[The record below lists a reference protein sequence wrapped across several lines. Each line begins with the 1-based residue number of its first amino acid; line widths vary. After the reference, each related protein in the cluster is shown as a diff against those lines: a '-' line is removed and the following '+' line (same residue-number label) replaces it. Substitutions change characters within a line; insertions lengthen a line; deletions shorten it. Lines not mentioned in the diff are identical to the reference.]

1 MLKTM
6 ERKPNFNVLYS
17 ESTLNFLQSLD
28 IKARAKI
35 LFNIDK
41 CRYVLDSELF
51 KKLHDTEIWEFRTSY
66 KGVAYRIF
74 AFWDT
79 CNNSLVLTTH
89 GIIKKSQKTS
99 GKEIEKAI
107 RIRKEY
113 LKGK

>member
-1 MLKTM
+1 MNQ
-6 ERKPNFNVLYS
+6 KPKFDVLYS
-17 ESTLNFLQSLD
+17 EEVLNFLKSLD
-28 IKARAKI
+28 PKASNKI

-41 CRYVLDSELF
+41 CRYVLDSTLF
-51 KKLHDTEIWEFRTSY
+51 KKLKDTEIWEFRTSY

-89 GIIKKSQKTS
+89 GIQKTS

>member
-1 MLKTM
+1 MNQ
-6 ERKPNFNVLYS
+6 KPKFDVLYS
-17 ESTLNFLQSLD
+17 EEVLTFLKSLD
-28 IKARAKI
+28 QKASSKI

-41 CRYVLDSELF
+41 CRYVLDSTLF
-51 KKLHDTEIWEFRTSY
+51 KKLMDTEIWEFRTSY

>member
-1 MLKTM
+1 MNQ
-6 ERKPNFNVLYS
+6 KPKFDVLYS
-17 ESTLNFLQSLD
+17 EEVLNFLKPLD
-28 IKARAKI
+28 PKASNKI

-41 CRYVLDSELF
+41 CRYVLDSTLF
-51 KKLHDTEIWEFRTSY
+51 KKLKDTEIWEFRTSY